1 MFWFVVG
8 IIAAIAVAI
17 ACSFV
22 KKENGRIAQANPK
35 MLLAILPLIVFTV
48 IACIKTVPTG
58 NTGIVTT
65 FGNVENYTYEA
76 GIHFAA
82 PWQEVVNMDNR
93 TQRESVEMSAF
104 SSDIQEV
111 SVTYTINYQI
121 NKKNAQD
128 IYKTIGTDYLNVVI
142 MPKTQEAVKSVIA
155 KYNAESLVESRGTLS
170 AQIEERLTT
179 ELERYNI
186 ELSSTS
192 LENLDF
198 TDTFTDAVEAKQV
211 AEQNKLKAQT
221 EAEQAVIEAQAEA
234 DKKVIA
240 AKAEADAA
248 LIAAENDVDVQ
259 KLAADAAEYAGE
271 KTAAVNKRI
280 AESITPEL
288 NDYYLIEAWKAG
300 ADVPDTVV
308 GDADITSFLNLGGN
322 TGKTK

>member
-1 MFWFVVG
+1 MFWFVIG
-8 IIAAIAVAI
+8 IIAAIALFIVGG
-17 ACSFV
+17 FV
-22 KKENGRIAQANPK
+22 KLENGRIFKPNGK
-35 MLLAILPLIVFTV
+35 MFLAVLPLVVFSIIGCV
-48 IACIKTVPTG
+48 KTVPTG

-93 TQRESVEMSAF
+93 TQRETIEMSAF

-111 SVTYTINYQI
+111 SVAYTINYQI
-121 NKKNAQD
+121 NKQNAQT
-128 IYKTIGTDYLNVVI
+128 IYKTIGSDYLHVVI
-142 MPKTQEAVKSVIA
+142 LPKTMESVKSVIA

-170 AQIEERLTT
+170 KQIEETLTS

-221 EAEQAVIEAQAEA
+221 EAEQAVIEAEAEA
-234 DKKVIA
+234 EKKRIA

-248 LIAAENDVDVQ
+248 LIAAENDVEVQ

-288 NDYYLIEAWKAG
+288 NDYYLIEAWKDG
-300 ADVPDTVV
+300 ANVPDTVV
-308 GDADITSFLNLGGN
+308 GDANVTSFLDLKGN
-322 TGKTK
+322 KK